1 MDEVFGEHNFATLM
15 TRRAMH
21 TVRNS
26 SKDFNKNADYV
37 LTYCNNKELT
47 DSDPNKRFLSIKDKT
62 KDYPYDDND
71 GRGRYKL
78 DPLHARNYAKPYEY
92 TFLNGVTWKCANGR
106 YPLYAV
112 ETLRKMDL
120 ENRIDFRRSE
130 PQAKRYLEEVQE
142 GQPPNSIIDY
152 LGLEDVLKE
161 SDVKFNKDGSSRV
174 SEIFG
179 QSFKYQPKPI
189 EFLEYLIGLTNRQK
203 DLIILDAF
211 AGTGSTGDAVL
222 SFNIKHKTNH
232 QFILIQMDEEVR
244 DLQESAEA
252 LKAGFT
258 TVDAITRE
266 RLRRVIDGVPSAKD
280 AQLQQGLG
288 GSFTAVTLGEPIN
301 LETLALATDE
311 TLPSR
316 ENLGRF
322 VFYNTTL
329 QALATLPTENAT
341 GYLGETATHKVY
353 LLYKPERQAL
363 TGTTC
368 AFTLE
373 RAERIA
379 RELAGTG
386 KEAIVYAPISFVDA
400 KTLKA
405 KKWAIRYCNLPYEL
419 LQLNPVKPAPEGLV

>member
-1 MDEVFGEHNFATLM
+1 MIWRKSGVGRDGKMKNTTTFRSDHEYVVIAYNDVKQL
-15 TRRAMH
+15 
-21 TVRNS
+21 
-26 SKDFNKNADYV
+26 NKSV
-37 LTYCNNKELT
+37 EK
-47 DSDPNKRFLSIKDKT
+47 PNWENE
-62 KDYPYDDND
+62 YPNLDND
-71 GRGRYKL
+71 FRGGYKPGSISKKEEASNLTHKNYYSVVSPSGKVFTRQFDIPEQEFKNLDEDNRIYWGKNGDAVPAQKIFQNELRKVNTSSLLLNDGTTTEGYKL
-78 DPLHARNYAKPYEY
+78 
-92 TFLNGVTWKCANGR
+92 LNE
-106 YPLYAV
+106 LM
-112 ETLRKMDL
+112 ET
-120 ENRIDFRRSE
+120 
-130 PQAKRYLEEVQE
+130 EEE
-142 GQPPNSIIDY
+142 
-152 LGLEDVLKE
+152 
-161 SDVKFNKDGSSRV
+161 
-174 SEIFG
+174 FG
-179 QSFKYQPKPI
+179 KKILPKPI
-189 EFLEYLIGLTNRQK
+189 VLMQHLVQIASQPNAL
-203 DLIILDAF
+203 ILDAF
-211 AGTGSTGDAVL
+211 AGSGTTGHATLKLNAEDGG
-222 SFNIKHKTNH
+222 NRK
-232 QFILIQMDEEVR
+232 FILIQ
-244 DLQESAEA
+244 QPEA
-252 LKAGFT
+252 IKPETTAHQAGFT

-329 QALATLPTENAT
+329 QALETLPTENAT
-341 GYLGETATHKVY
+341 GYLGETDTHKVY

-379 RELAGTG
+379 QELAGTG

>member
-1 MDEVFGEHNFATLM
+1 MDEIFGSENF
-15 TRRAMH
+15 
-21 TVRNS
+21 V
-26 SKDFNKNADYV
+26 AD
-37 LTYCNNKELT
+37 LIWLNKEGGGGSDSKLFRIKHEHILCYSSDLT
-47 DSDPNKRFLSIKDKT
+47 NLTLNGVEISNLERYTMSDEYEAIRGKFYLQKLGMGSIQYSQSLDYPIQAPDGLDIYPST
-62 KDYPYDDND
+62 KDQKACW
-71 GRGRYKL
+71 RWSKQKL
-78 DPLHARNYAKPYEY
+78 DWGFKNGFIVIKKDNSDTWQVYTKQYLKCDNEGKFIERTNRPMGVIETFSSTQAGKHLKTIFDNTDIFKYSKPYE
-92 TFLNGVTWKCANGR
+92 LLHWILK
-106 YPLYAV
+106 L
-112 ETLRKMDL
+112 LK
-120 ENRIDFRRSE
+120 
-130 PQAKRYLEEVQE
+130 
-142 GQPPNSIIDY
+142 PNA
-152 LGLEDVLKE
+152 L
-161 SDVKFNKDGSSRV
+161 
-174 SEIFG
+174 
-179 QSFKYQPKPI
+179 
-189 EFLEYLIGLTNRQK
+189 
-203 DLIILDAF
+203 ILDAF
-211 AGTGSTGDAVL
+211 AGSGTTGHATLKLNAEDGG
-222 SFNIKHKTNH
+222 NRK
-232 QFILIQMDEEVR
+232 FILIQQPEPIKPETTAH
-244 DLQESAEA
+244 Q
-252 LKAGFT
+252 AGFT

-329 QALATLPTENAT
+329 QALETLPTENAT

-363 TGTTC
+363 TGTMC

-379 RELAGTG
+379 QELAGTG

>member
-1 MDEVFGEHNFATLM
+1 MDELFGEANCVGVITWESKTKSQNTGTAKDLLQRKIEYLLIYKYTDEKLRFNIEEKEKRSYPECDDVGHFRYKKLEEMSATSS
-15 TRRAMH
+15 RGRASMVFPVLGIAPREGKQWKEGQA
-21 TVRNS
+21 TVNMFLARNDIELVDNYPFLKIRPFDEDGS
-26 SKDFNKNADYV
+26 THYPFWSHFFDKDTYGTAESGLTELKKLFPEGLPVPFETVKPTKLISKLLFHIKNKNA
-37 LTYCNNKELT
+37 L
-47 DSDPNKRFLSIKDKT
+47 I
-62 KDYPYDDND
+62 
-71 GRGRYKL
+71 L
-78 DPLHARNYAKPYEY
+78 DP
-92 TFLNGVTWKCANGR
+92 
-106 YPLYAV
+106 
-112 ETLRKMDL
+112 
-120 ENRIDFRRSE
+120 
-130 PQAKRYLEEVQE
+130 
-142 GQPPNSIIDY
+142 
-152 LGLEDVLKE
+152 
-161 SDVKFNKDGSSRV
+161 
-174 SEIFG
+174 
-179 QSFKYQPKPI
+179 
-189 EFLEYLIGLTNRQK
+189 
-203 DLIILDAF
+203 F
-211 AGTGSTGDAVL
+211 AGSASTFHAMLQANMSDEGNRKA
-222 SFNIKHKTNH
+222 
-232 QFILIQMDEEVR
+232 ILIEAEEYSST
-244 DLQESAEA
+244 LTQERM
-252 LKAGFT
+252 K
-258 TVDAITRE
+258 
-266 RLRRVIDGVPSAKD
+266 RVIDGVPSAKD
-280 AQLQQGLG
+280 AQLRQGLG

-373 RAERIA
+373 LAERIA

>member
-1 MDEVFGEHNFATLM
+1 MDELFGRENFISEFVW
-15 TRRAMH
+15 H
-21 TVRNS
+21 
-26 SKDFNKNADYV
+26 KKNVVQNDAQ
-37 LTYCNNKELT
+37 
-47 DSDPNKRFLSIKDKT
+47 FLSVSHEYIVAYTTNILEANYNLADRNEEQIAR
-62 KDYPYDDND
+62 YQNPDND
-71 GRGRYKL
+71 PRGDWTSVAL
-78 DPLHARNYAKPYEY
+78 QAKSGSSTYEI
-92 TFLNGVTWKCANGR
+92 TFPNGVTWKPVDGT
-106 YPLYAV
+106 YPRLKRESMEKAYQ
-112 ETLRKMDL
+112 
-120 ENRIDFRRSE
+120 ENRLWFGKNGKNVPRLKKYLSE
-130 PQAKRYLEEVQE
+130 VKQGVKPVSILKNEIYGSTQQAKERLKTLLEGNYFET
-142 GQPPNSIIDY
+142 
-152 LGLEDVLKE
+152 
-161 SDVKFNKDGSSRV
+161 
-174 SEIFG
+174 
-179 QSFKYQPKPI
+179 PKPI
-189 EFLEYLIGLTNRQK
+189 DLIQYLIGLAEKDTNS
-203 DLIILDAF
+203 LILDAF
-211 AGTGSTGDAVL
+211 AGSGTTGHATLRLNAEDGG
-222 SFNIKHKTNH
+222 NRK
-232 QFILIQMDEEVR
+232 FILIQQPEEIKPETTAH
-244 DLQESAEA
+244 Q
-252 LKAGFT
+252 AGFT

-329 QALATLPTENAT
+329 QALETLPTENAT